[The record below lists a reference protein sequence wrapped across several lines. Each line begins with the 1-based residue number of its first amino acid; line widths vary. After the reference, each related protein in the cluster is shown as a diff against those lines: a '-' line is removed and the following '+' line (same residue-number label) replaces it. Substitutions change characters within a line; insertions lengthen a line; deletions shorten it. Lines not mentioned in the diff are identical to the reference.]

1 MCACLCA
8 CVWVQQRYAHM
19 GMHVGALVQQEQ
31 IRSSVLINTKPSLT
45 QGLEGQCSWLNPD
58 LLPNLRSHQNS
69 IPNGTS
75 S

>member
-1 MCACLCA
+1 
-8 CVWVQQRYAHM
+8 
-19 GMHVGALVQQEQ
+19 MHVCVHVFGCSSGVCTHGYARGGTCAAGA